1 MQLMKRGERRDL
13 VNSEDGIDA
22 EGLNWKASLQALS
35 RDELY
40 QIVVKDYRIT
50 KEFWES
56 IYG

>member
-1 MQLMKRGERRDL
+1 MIRGERRDL
-13 VNSEDGIDA
+13 VNSEDGIDVI
-22 EGLNWKASLQALS
+22 GLNQRASLQALS
-35 RDELY
+35 KDELL

>member
-1 MQLMKRGERRDL
+1 MQLMIRGERRDL
-13 VNSEDGIDA
+13 VNSEDGIDVI
-22 EGLNWKASLQALS
+22 GLNQRASLQALS
-35 RDELY
+35 KDELL